1 MNRPPSSP
9 KKKKLTNYTQTSIFK
24 FSSGLIVGIAISI
37 TILFAYKLK
46 NFFL

>member
-9 KKKKLTNYTQTSIFK
+9 KKYKKNDYTQTSIFK
-24 FSSGLIVGIAISI
+24 FSSGLIVGFAISI

-46 NFFL
+46 YFFL